1 MNGTDT
7 PFLPYVSTWPVLS
20 NLPRVDQCHVQDE
33 NVCEK
38 GGKFFTYLPDME
50 LSGHHWP
57 VSWETERKMRAQQCL
72 GGEVLSAGDVSGVQ
86 AFCRSQCAPPTLR
99 RRWGRLPKCPSSP
112 SSSFE
117 ESFWGTLPQGGSLGN
132 SCPLPYPVRH
142 GWQLAGGLVA
152 ERDAVS

>member
-1 MNGTDT
+1 MC
-7 PFLPYVSTWPVLS
+7 V
-20 NLPRVDQCHVQDE
+20 R
-33 NVCEK
+33 K

-50 LSGHHWP
+50 LSGHHCP

-117 ESFWGTLPQGGSLGN
+117 ESLYFGGHCPREVPWATPVPSPIQWGMDGSLLG
-132 SCPLPYPVRH
+132 
-142 GWQLAGGLVA
+142 A
-152 ERDAVS
+152 